1 MQATYNVGSEKLA
14 QEGEIFLCFYTNY
27 TSKIQVAKINNI
39 KDCNFERVVFP
50 GQRMLFEAMPN
61 AQLEIHT
68 SGTGK
73 EILSDRINCDG
84 LRVN

>member
-14 QEGEIFLCFYTNY
+14 QEGERFLCFYTNY

-39 KDCNFERVVFP
+39 QSCNFERVVFP
-50 GQRMLFEAMPN
+50 GQRMLFEAMPH

-68 SGTGK
+68 SGTDK
-73 EILSDRINCDG
+73 ETLTDKINCDG
-84 LRVN
+84 LRVH